1 MVDLAFDMLDAG
13 KSGTV
18 DTADMRRKFNPQR
31 HPAVTEGWKTE
42 QQVAEEFDSILSLFA
57 EVFNSAGKLS
67 KEAFTRLYTCIS
79 SSVDKDENFILLLKN
94 TLNLD
99 ATAYN
104 PSIPPT
110 KPSAG
115 TAQGFNSES
124 TQSPFKASTAENSL
138 IRPAHEVPVE
148 APYHTEEEEKALGN
162 EYDHVEGKT
171 EALALHR
178 MREAISPRGVRGV
191 LGLERLFKI
200 YGKEGLVTVDDVE
213 RAVGD
218 FRIGVDRKD
227 LEVVFKAMDTNG
239 NGKVAYPELIKN
251 IIGRMSEKRRQLVE
265 KAFGAIDADNN
276 GYITKEDIS
285 KSLDAVKHPEV
296 RQGRK
301 TREDI
306 LREITEQMELSKT
319 LHVTI

>member
-1 MVDLAFDMLDAG
+1 MLDAG

-18 DTADMRRKFNPQR
+18 DTADIKRKFNPQR
-31 HPAVTEGWKTE
+31 HPAVIEGWKTE
-42 QQVAEEFDSILSLFA
+42 QQVTEEFETILNLFT
-57 EVFNSAGKLS
+57 ETFDSAGKLS
-67 KEAFTRLYTCIS
+67 KEAFTSLYTCIS
-79 SSVDKDENFILLLKN
+79 ASIDKDENFILLLKN

-104 PSIPPT
+104 PSIPSS
-110 KPSAG
+110 KPS
-115 TAQGFNSES
+115 TATSQGFNSES
-124 TQSPFKASTAENSL
+124 AQSPFKTSIAQMPESSL
-138 IRPAHEVPVE
+138 IKPTHEVPIE
-148 APYHTEEEEKALGN
+148 APYYTEEEEKILGN
-162 EYDHVEGKT
+162 EYEQVEGKT
-171 EALALHR
+171 EALVLNR
-178 MREAISPRGVRGV
+178 LREAISPREVRGV

-213 RAVGD
+213 RAMGD

-227 LEVVFKAMDTNG
+227 LEVIFKAMDTDG
-239 NGKVAYPELIKN
+239 DGKVAYSELIKS
-251 IIGRMSEKRRQLVE
+251 IVGRMSEKRRQLVE
-265 KAFGAIDADNN
+265 KAFSAIDADSD
-276 GYITKEDIS
+276 GCITKEDIN

-319 LHVTI
+319 LHVTAS